1 MHTAGVD
8 EQVDDTGVSRWFVQ
22 SECLGCGLRVGA
34 DAPPPE
40 ALALVDRL
48 IWTDDAGHV
57 LERMPPYLQQFV
69 RREVE
74 DYARARGEQVITFD
88 LQLQAR
94 RGEHVIWDPD
104 AERRLANV
112 PAPVRAM
119 ARMELER
126 TAVEAGQGRVTVGLM
141 EQVKA
146 RYFGMGGRRDGP

>member
-8 EQVDDTGVSRWFVQ
+8 EQVGDTGVPRWFVQ
-22 SECLGCGLRVGA
+22 SECLGCGLRVGV
-34 DAPPPE
+34 DAPPSE

-48 IWTDDAGHV
+48 IWTDDARHV
-57 LERMPPYLQQFV
+57 LERMPPYLQQLV

-94 RGEHVIWDPD
+94 QGEHVIWDPD
-104 AERRLANV
+104 AEQRLANV